1 VTQEFDA
8 SEDGVRVNDKRRI
21 DPDTYEVRQ
30 TSSGEPQSQTD
41 TDRMDADQM
50 DTAHMNSAQMEH
62 EATVIEGEV
71 GGIEEKVAE
80 LTSDLQ
86 RVHAEY
92 ANYRKRV
99 DRDREVNRQIAMGS
113 VFIELLPIL
122 DDIDRAREHGELTGA
137 FKTMG
142 ESLEASVSKLGL
154 EKFGSANEPFDPNMH
169 EALASEEVEGVTE
182 PTVIAVFQPGYR
194 QGERILRP
202 ARVSVAGT

>member
-1 VTQEFDA
+1 VTQESDH
-8 SEDGVRVNDKRRI
+8 SDQGVRVNDKRRI

-30 TSSGEPQSQTD
+30 TTSGEPQSELAA
-41 TDRMDADQM
+41 DA
-50 DTAHMNSAQMEH
+50 EL
-62 EATVIEGEV
+62 IEGEV

-99 DRDREVNRQIAMGS
+99 DRDWEVNRQSAIGS
-113 VFIELLPIL
+113 VFVELLPIL
-122 DDIDRAREHGELTGA
+122 DDIDRAREHGELNGA

-142 ESLEASVSKLGL
+142 DSLEAILTKMGL
-154 EKFGSANEPFDPNMH
+154 EKFRTAQEPFDPNLH
-169 EALASEEVEGVTE
+169 EALASEEIEGVTE
-182 PTVIAVFQPGYR
+182 PTVIAVFQSGYR